1 MGLDYTTNVR
11 KHGGQ
16 LKMLAI
22 SILGEGQS
30 LTSPPLSLGAAEE
43 GVEGVGIFFALHSG
57 HHFRA

>member
-1 MGLDYTTNVR
+1 
-11 KHGGQ
+11 
-16 LKMLAI
+16 MLAI